1 MHDTYLGADT
11 STGTD
16 TLCVPRVGPPRA
28 PSPPPQAFAS
38 SKSKKPFAP
47 KSPKVNDDWL
57 FGDEP
62 NFNF

>member
-1 MHDTYLGADT
+1 M
-11 STGTD
+11 
-16 TLCVPRVGPPRA
+16 
-28 PSPPPQAFAS
+28 FAS
-38 SKSKKPFAP
+38 IKSKKPFVP